1 MQFLLALVVTA
12 VAAAQTFGALKRSDS
27 LFVRAVIDG
36 DTIDVTM
43 VGRVRL
49 LGIDAPELG
58 RGFETSAPFAR
69 EARERL
75 MALVLRRW
83 IRLEREGPR
92 LDAYDRNLAYVLRE
106 DGVFVNAVMVR
117 EGLARISARL
127 PLARL
132 GELTSAQKDA
142 QTFRRGMW
150 GQAPRIPP
158 EGTIV
163 TRGVT
168 RGATRATVASKP
180 PARYTSKAQKAKKPP
195 TSQRKKPRKTRA
207 RRPRAPA

>member
-1 MQFLLALVVTA
+1 MQFLLALVVAA
-12 VAAAQTFGALKRSDS
+12 VAAVQTSDTRKRSDP

-75 MALVLRRW
+75 MALVVHRW
-83 IRLEREGPR
+83 IRLEQEGPR

-127 PLARL
+127 PLTRL
-132 GELTSAQKDA
+132 GELASAQKEA

-150 GQAPRIPP
+150 GQTPLIPT
-158 EGTIV
+158 EGSIA
-163 TRGVT
+163 T
-168 RGATRATVASKP
+168 RGATRGTVASKP
-180 PARYTSKAQKAKKPP
+180 PARYTPKAQRAKKAKKPP
-195 TSQRKKPRKTRA
+195 TSQRKKPRKKRA
-207 RRPRAPA
+207 RRPRAPS

>member
-1 MQFLLALVVTA
+1 MQFLLALVVAA
-12 VAAAQTFGALKRSDS
+12 VAAAQTSDALKRSDP

-69 EARERL
+69 EARARL
-75 MALVLRRW
+75 MALVLHRW
-83 IRLEREGPR
+83 IRLEQEGRR
-92 LDAYDRNLAYVLRE
+92 LDAYDRNLAYVVRE
-106 DGVFVNAVMVR
+106 DGVFVNAVLVR

-132 GELTSAQKDA
+132 GELTSAQKEA

-150 GQAPRIPP
+150 GQAPLMPP
-158 EGTIV
+158 EGSV
-163 TRGVT
+163 AMRG
-168 RGATRATVASKP
+168 TVASKP
-180 PARYTSKAQKAKKPP
+180 PARYTSKAQRAKNAKKPP
-195 TSQRKKPRKTRA
+195 TSQRKKPHKKRA
-207 RRPRAPA
+207 RRPRAPS